1 MKLHGR
7 VRRGR
12 GVSHF
17 VRQLAERT
25 HARSAESHVSFT
37 PQLRSGLSVAFRIH
51 PVRNSVSNGVH
62 PRANAPE
69 SEFQTKDQL
78 FGGTRFAR
86 PTLWVLLYLFL
97 QNWSVFTIA
106 LELTLSK
113 IRDERKPRHRLASL
127 GNPKEKCSLLFGFAR
142 ARFFLKKEST
152 FFFGVL
158 PVKIFGQ
165 CGGAKCNDET
175 KQNYFCGR
183 KGFALSRLFL
193 FLDGVPRRA
202 GGCGRNAR
210 RIF

>member
-142 ARFFLKKEST
+142 ARFFLKKERV
-152 FFFGVL
+152 FFFRGS
-158 PVKIFGQ
+158 
-165 CGGAKCNDET
+165 
-175 KQNYFCGR
+175 
-183 KGFALSRLFL
+183 ALQVFEQ
-193 FLDGVPRRA
+193 VA
-202 GGCGRNAR
+202 GRNAELGR
-210 RIF
+210 RGRRGLGGGIPRRPRA